1 MTKLR
6 TKSGD
11 VYTGY
16 MFRKTGEDEYTF
28 YAFNRPARLFKSS
41 DIDTVTENEE
51 IIFSNNKFIN
61 NEKNQ

>member
-6 TKSGD
+6 TKGGD
-11 VYTGY
+11 VYFGY

-41 DIDTVTENEE
+41 EIDTVTENGT
-51 IIFSNNKFIN
+51 IIFSNKFIN